1 MTLKWSSKH
10 GWRHRSVAETSAV
23 LENERQSVVC
33 TNGRSNALLVR
44 GRCTRRGRSQPPS
57 TSHSATA
64 GGWQIRASESSSTLL
79 LLHVIGG
86 VNNEAILYSL
96 QTAHRLR
103 PMARKRFLSTSD
115 LLQIVANVAQPT
127 CLALTSFEIR
137 SAPSTFT
144 TGAMA
149 GATAGATSDT
159 DDTTLTPGFSS
170 TYTGT
175 YSGDYTRPPH
185 TLRSSNLNTEHT
197 LVPSSHVRCL
207 RSVET
212 IPKVK
217 LLYC

>member
-1 MTLKWSSKH
+1 M
-10 GWRHRSVAETSAV
+10 
-23 LENERQSVVC
+23 VC

-64 GGWQIRASESSSTLL
+64 GGLQIRASESSSTLL

-96 QTAHRLR
+96 QTAHRLW

-127 CLALTSFEIR
+127 CSAPTSFEIR
-137 SAPSTFT
+137 SAPSIFT
-144 TGAMA
+144 TGAM
-149 GATAGATSDT
+149 AGATSDT

-185 TLRSSNLNTEHT
+185 TLRSSNLNTKHT